1 MCPCCCLYIR
11 SPPTSVVPN
20 SPSDPPLQLLTHLK
34 LQKYHLW
41 PQTQRPKDRSANTWQ
56 RSVDG
61 EKCVF
66 FDWLANHCWTLLT
79 DWLLKPNHPGRETG
93 QRPSGNSGSLWKQL
107 TKSWRMVSDSH
118 QMKLVTKR
126 FTVETTFSLLWLL
139 AGCCS
144 PAVEIW
150 RCVCKHLPT
159 SCSECE
165 KYDTNRKQKT
175 FSFKIKVV
183 PFETCWVQR
192 GGTSLTTLQVS
203 TLRGRRRFLCKH

>member
-1 MCPCCCLYIR
+1 MCFLWLVGKPLLDAADR
-11 SPPTSVVPN
+11 LTAKAQSP
-20 SPSDPPLQLLTHLK
+20 
-34 LQKYHLW
+34 
-41 PQTQRPKDRSANTWQ
+41 
-56 RSVDG
+56 
-61 EKCVF
+61 
-66 FDWLANHCWTLLT
+66 
-79 DWLLKPNHPGRETG
+79 RETG
-93 QRPSGNSGSLWKQL
+93 QWPSGNSGSLWKQL

-126 FTVETTFSLLWLL
+126 FTVESTFSLLWLL

-150 RCVCKHLPT
+150 RCVCKHLPS
-159 SCSECE
+159 SCSERE
-165 KYDTNRKQKT
+165 KYDTNRKRKT